1 MEILGIVITPPVV
14 IGAVYLIRAVVSWLA
29 SNKKI

>member
-1 MEILGIVITPPVV
+1 MEILGIAITPAVV
-14 IGAVYLIRAVVSWLA
+14 IGAVYLIRGVVSWLA